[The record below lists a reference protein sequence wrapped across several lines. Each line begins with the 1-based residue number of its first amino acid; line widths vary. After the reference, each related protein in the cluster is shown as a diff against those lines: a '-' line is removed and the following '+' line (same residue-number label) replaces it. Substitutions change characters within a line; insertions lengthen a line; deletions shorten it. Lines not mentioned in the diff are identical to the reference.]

1 MAMVSQGIPRFITEA
16 LDRDELLLF
25 VGSGISLSYA
35 GKKGML
41 GGLEVTEL
49 IADRLLE
56 RKLSKDESL
65 MQVAQETV
73 WQDAGSRQRLEAILT
88 EAFADPN
95 IQPLPAHQA
104 LAAIGATI
112 ITTNYDTLIERSFQ
126 TFGKRLSVAWKDE
139 HLSSVSGSLLI
150 KVHGTVDAPSSCVI
164 TEDDYYHWMD
174 REPEL
179 RELVRALLLTKTLCF
194 IGYSLSD
201 PNFRAILRILRFKF
215 AAIRRPG
222 LVVIHKSDPASYD
235 HRFIT
240 ESLGLRVHQADGTEF
255 LRMLARHGD
264 RTPYAD
270 VLASQ
275 EIRDRYFAEELKDI
289 TFQDFAAD
297 MIAQQ
302 ISNGTAEK
310 LSMSPALLVRLRK
323 RNDLSTLPQ
332 TSPQT
337 ISSDSF
343 IRVPAGPFIAGGERH
358 GNELIRIES
367 IAKPYYIGEHA
378 TSNDEYR
385 KFARWCGGVNH
396 DRTFCHPGEP
406 AGKDHL
412 PQAEPHPHEVPPDYW
427 TSSSWG
433 NYPVVNVDWW
443 DAYAFCRWAG
453 GRLPTELEWERAA
466 RGVDGRRYPWGD
478 TFDAAHCNTEERGE
492 RKTLPVNSMPLGR
505 SPVGAYHMSG
515 NVWEWCADEY
525 FSPRFQSAS
534 RIVRGGS
541 FSRGEHRAR
550 CAFRN
555 GRSPGDAWCSRG
567 FRIARD
573 ES

>member
-1 MAMVSQGIPRFITEA
+1 MASQGIPRFITEA

-25 VGSGISLSYA
+25 VGSGISLPYA
-35 GKKGML
+35 GKKGMP
-41 GGLEVTEL
+41 GSLEVSTR

-56 RKLSKDESL
+56 RKVSSDESL
-65 MQVAQETV
+65 MQVAQEAV
-73 WQDAGSRQRLEAILT
+73 WQDGGSRQRLEATLT

-95 IQPLPAHQA
+95 VQPLPAHQA
-104 LAAIGATI
+104 LAAIDSTI
-112 ITTNYDTLIERSFQ
+112 ITTNYDTLIERAFQ
-126 TFGKRLSVAWKDE
+126 TFGKRLSVVWNDE
-139 HLSSVSGSLLI
+139 HLSSVSGSMLI

-179 RELVRALLLTKTLCF
+179 RELIRALFLTKTLCF
-194 IGYSLSD
+194 VGYSLAD

-222 LVVIHKSDPASYD
+222 LVVTYKTDPTSYN

-240 ESLGLRVHQADGTEF
+240 ESLGLRVHQGDATDF

-275 EIRDRYFAEELKDI
+275 EIRDRYFAEDLDDI

-302 ISNGTAEK
+302 IANGTAEK
-310 LSMSPALLVRLRK
+310 LSMSPSLLVRLRK
-323 RNDLSTLPQ
+323 RNDLTTLPSMAL
-332 TSPQT
+332 SPAA
-337 ISSDSF
+337 DDGF

-358 GNELIRIES
+358 GNELIRVET
-367 IAKPYYIGEHA
+367 IAKPYCIGECVV
-378 TSNDEYR
+378 TNDEYR
-385 KFARWCGGVNH
+385 KFVQWCGGVNH
-396 DRTFCHPGEP
+396 DRTHCHPDEP
-406 AGKDHL
+406 AGKDHV
-412 PQAEPHPHEVPPDYW
+412 PQDEPHPHDLPPDYW
-427 TSSSWG
+427 ISESCG
-433 NYPVVNVDWW
+433 DYPVVNVDWW
-443 DAYAFCRWAG
+443 DAYAYCRWAG

-466 RGVDGRRYPWGD
+466 RGVDGRQYPWGD
-478 TFDAAHCNTEERGE
+478 SFDPSHCNTEERGE
-492 RKTLPVNSMPLGR
+492 RRTLPVDSLPLGR
-505 SPVGAYHMSG
+505 SPVGAYQMSG

-555 GRSPGDAWCSRG
+555 GRPPGDAWCSRG

-573 ES
+573 DS